1 MASEVNEAIL
11 KAEHADSAQSQLL
24 SSLKLLIWAQG
35 MCSQFSYTYIFNTI
49 THGSVVDPKLFVS
62 VPAPDPDPT

>member
-1 MASEVNEAIL
+1 MCLKVASEVNEAIL

-35 MCSQFSYTYIFNTI
+35 MSTQTVMMTGEI
-49 THGSVVDPKLFVS
+49 TNIKILAQERAFEF
-62 VPAPDPDPT
+62 

>member
-1 MASEVNEAIL
+1 MCLKVASEVNEAIL

-35 MCSQFSYTYIFNTI
+35 MSTQTVMMTGEITKHFTTI
-49 THGSVVDPKLFVS
+49 LAQERAFEF
-62 VPAPDPDPT
+62 